1 VDLSQTDAMIWLM
14 SRPAET
20 TIACG
25 LERLGLRWLPSNLRR
40 CRAAAGP
47 SVCAASCELQ
57 GPLNPQ
63 ARIVA
68 RLFDQDLAERAQHQL
83 GINACHSVSALA
95 TPAFV
100 AAALG
105 DGMLSTIEHGDRL
118 WLLAELTVEAASNLD
133 GLATR
138 AVEQPGSVHVLA
150 VRESAAERWRPAW
163 PEQLLAGHDILVA
176 CRREGWERLRG
187 WARREA

>member
-1 VDLSQTDAMIWLM
+1 MVAATDDDLAN
-14 SRPAET
+14 
-20 TIACG
+20 
-25 LERLGLRWLPSNLRR
+25 LE
-40 CRAAAGP
+40 AALTAR
-47 SVCAASCELQ
+47 E
-57 GPLNPQ
+57 LNPQ

-105 DGMLSTIEHGDRL
+105 DGMLSTIEHGGRL
-118 WLLAELTVEAASNLD
+118 WLVAELTVEAASNLD

-138 AVEQPGSVHVLA
+138 AIEQPGSVHVLA

-187 WARREA
+187 WARGAP